1 MKKIL
6 SPVGSMQSITHA
18 VVGVSACPDAAGKT
32 VNPKAFASNPVPSKK
47 RTNQSTYSNG
57 YHARGPRPANGT
69 TKGGNTGVMPGKKK
83 STGGLYPKSQSS
95 DHLSGTHS
103 SKKALVRSKQS
114 ASQTILKTH
123 GEAQIAA

>member
-1 MKKIL
+1 MI
-6 SPVGSMQSITHA
+6 
-18 VVGVSACPDAAGKT
+18 
-32 VNPKAFASNPVPSKK
+32 
-47 RTNQSTYSNG
+47 
-57 YHARGPRPANGT
+57 
-69 TKGGNTGVMPGKKK
+69 PGKKK

-123 GEAQIAA
+123 DAQIVA

>member
-1 MKKIL
+1 MKKVL

-18 VVGVSACPDAAGKT
+18 VVGVSAGPESASKT
-32 VNPKAFASNPVPSKK
+32 VNLKAFASNPVPSKK
-47 RTNQSTYSNG
+47 RTNQSTHSNG
-57 YHARGPRPANGT
+57 YHARGPRPATGA
-69 TKGGNTGVMPGKKK
+69 TKGGNPGVIPGKKK

-123 GEAQIAA
+123 DAQIVA